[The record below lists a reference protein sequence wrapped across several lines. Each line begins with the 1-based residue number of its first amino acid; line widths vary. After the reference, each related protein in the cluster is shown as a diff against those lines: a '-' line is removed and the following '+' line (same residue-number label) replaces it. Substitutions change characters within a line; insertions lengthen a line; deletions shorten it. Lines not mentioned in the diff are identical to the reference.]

1 LRKKESIC
9 PIPDGKINTGK
20 RKSFLIKHS
29 QRTFFRENKVMRMP
43 PNYQTTITETAK
55 KVFGESVSVWLFG
68 SRLDD
73 SAKGGDVDLLVQ
85 LEKPIADKAV
95 LSARYNA
102 MLQMKLGL
110 QKFDILVV
118 DPSTPLQHIHH
129 QALLRGVRL

>member
-1 LRKKESIC
+1 
-9 PIPDGKINTGK
+9 
-20 RKSFLIKHS
+20 
-29 QRTFFRENKVMRMP
+29 MRMP